1 MSLRKYYKIL
11 GLPENATPTEVRRQY
26 RKLAMLYHPD
36 KNPSIQ
42 AKEQFLIIT
51 DAYEILLGRK
61 SAPVNLNTHVP
72 RSKEKTSED
81 RVRDAKKRYY
91 EQLEKEQLQNDLY
104 FKSLFLG
111 WRWKLIKSSSI
122 LGVVLAISLSL
133 DLFLPRHYQKD
144 RITHYAKNIYSS
156 IDDED
161 VSLVKT
167 KEQKK
172 YWITG
177 LDYSLFGPFPEVYIE
192 KSWIYHQPINI
203 VSIQKI
209 DYGIYPVSYTFYGF
223 TPIMI
228 LIFLLP
234 FITIM
239 YKQQTI
245 LFTIMYNMSVYVTPL
260 LILIFLLTND
270 HWAHLLTF
278 GFL

>member
-61 SAPVNLNTHVP
+61 SAPINLNTHVS

-111 WRWKLIKSSSI
+111 WRWKLIRSSAI

-133 DLFLPRHYQKD
+133 DLSLPRHYQKD

-209 DYGIYPVSYTFYGF
+209 GYGIYPVSYTFYGF

-234 FITIM
+234 LITIM

-245 LFTIMYNMSVYVTPL
+245 LFTIMYYMSVYITPL